1 MAEFGKRSKDNLSTA
16 HEKLQRVM
24 NRAIKKYDFTVI
36 YGHRSPSEQ
45 FELFKKGRE
54 LQSDGTW
61 KKVGSVVTNID
72 GKSKK
77 SKHNYLPSLAVD
89 VAPYPID
96 WNNIQRFKDMA
107 KIIIESAK
115 EEGIKIV

>member
-1 MAEFGKRSKDNLSTA
+1 
-16 HEKLQRVM
+16 
-24 NRAIKKYDFTVI
+24 
-36 YGHRSPSEQ
+36 
-45 FELFKKGRE
+45 

-107 KIIIESAK
+107 KSYIESAK
-115 EEGIKIV
+115 EEGIKIVWGADWDMDGDIKEHKLIDYPHFELDPSEL